1 MHIYP
6 TLTACTN
13 CDTLSTR
20 LRLESGQ
27 RARCAN
33 CGSLLLRAAPS
44 VPHLLALTL
53 SAVVCFILANVFPV
67 LGITLGGR
75 TIEAT
80 LWDSAA
86 SLADHAT
93 APIAIVVALALVVV
107 PAMQIAVLCWIL
119 CFAQV
124 GRRAP
129 LINPL
134 MRLWS
139 ILEPWSMVEVGV
151 LGALVTVVR
160 LHGLLHI
167 EVGVGLWAM
176 AALAVLLTA
185 LTHWDS
191 RSLWARLAG
200 GQP

>member
-1 MHIYP
+1 
-6 TLTACTN
+6 
-13 CDTLSTR
+13 
-20 LRLESGQ
+20 
-27 RARCAN
+27 
-33 CGSLLLRAAPS
+33 
-44 VPHLLALTL
+44 
-53 SAVVCFILANVFPV
+53 VVCFILANVFPV